1 MHEKP
6 LLFNVEE
13 DPSEKYNIAD
23 EFPEVVSS
31 IDAMVNEH
39 KTTVIPVKD
48 QLAER
53 IKKQK

>member
-1 MHEKP
+1 

-23 EFPEVVSS
+23 AYPGVIRS
-31 IDAMVNEH
+31 IDEMVKKH
-39 KTTVIPVKD
+39 RATVEPVKD

-53 IKKQK
+53 IRSGN